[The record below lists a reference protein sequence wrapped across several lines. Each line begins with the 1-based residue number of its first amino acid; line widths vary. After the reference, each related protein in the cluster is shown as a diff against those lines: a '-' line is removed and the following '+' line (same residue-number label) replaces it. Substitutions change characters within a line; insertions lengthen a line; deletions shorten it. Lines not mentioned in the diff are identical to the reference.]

1 MKNTKFKIQK
11 YLFAIGAVIL
21 LLAGAAHA
29 VSYPSTSVINPITQ
43 TLFVPNNGGAP
54 ATIRVYER
62 AENSSTQGWVENIAK
77 TIAMPS
83 STAKIFGM
91 AVTDDGTKLL
101 VSVSNAQ
108 LSKLRVY
115 TLDSSGLPD
124 GTFTDAAGWTAG
136 TTDSPAGV
144 ALAGNRAYVVDSL
157 TKKIRYFDYDG
168 SAWNYSG
175 ALTSEVGGI
184 YQIAIGPINNVYQ
197 FVPMGGRLLI
207 SKKYMI
213 FVSRKGYST
222 TTKEL
227 FVYQY
232 SWTITGGETIT
243 PVASY
248 DAMYP
253 TNMKVVNDMLY
264 VAVNGSSGGD
274 IQAYQISD
282 SGLTLLGTV
291 SSDITGAFGWAGLA
305 VTPDNNWLYYTQ
317 AQDSAENTTKLY
329 RIQLPVSS
337 DATATAVTGTIK
349 ADGLCVSP
357 DGAHIAATYS
367 GNGNMATYDIDI
379 NGDGSPDFLVPVLE
393 SITPSST
400 TYGKPVYVVIKG
412 KYFVKSLDI
421 QSQAWLHYEDNYQIQ
436 TVEVDSSTQMHGW
449 INGTAKNGARP
460 YFGYVVN
467 ADLNSA
473 PPDNKQQGADV
484 ANAFTI
490 NFTKPQ
496 NLKGFAT
503 DEAGNPLIGGQ
514 IRWTWDPNNQGE
526 NYYDLVS
533 SDGTVVKG
541 PISAPNTTTVLD
553 DSLNPNAQ
561 YTRKLRVRF
570 VDLLSAE
577 SDLVSV
583 YSSAA
588 TPSITTISAETTPVV
603 HVALATG
610 GNPTGT
616 RYEIW
621 RTTDEAVAY
630 TLVSTNAATAID
642 DTSVQNGVKYYYKAR
657 ALNEDNQPSA
667 FSIVKSVDVPLQQL
681 PPNNPTNL
689 RQYKGTTLIPNGGR
703 TNSGTVIFKMMM
715 TDPNNPDNLTPH
727 VRIDGTGEAD
737 GTMVPYYGSAVEGV
751 VTVSSIAE
759 GSHTWEARVTDS
771 SSPTALSSSWVTG
784 ETFIVDRVAPQVVST
799 NPANGTSTPNLSA
812 PIKIKFSE
820 DMDPTLFT
828 SSTLIVKQNGAV
840 TTQTITYD
848 PSTYEV
854 TLTPQSAYTNG
865 STIDVTVIGG
875 VNGVKDLAG
884 NALVSDYKFSFVAG
898 TIEAITVRSPS
909 AGIGWY
915 AGKTRNITWETSGV
929 IPNVKIEVSYNN
941 GGLWQTITATTPNTG
956 SYTWNIPANVSGD
969 FCLIRVSDASDG
981 VPSGTSANFEIFIDN
996 NAPVVTGTY
1005 PASGESGIASDVT
1018 MVATFEDA
1026 YGVDRAT
1033 LNANNIRV
1041 SGSIGGSY
1049 SITPPTASYQMVAG
1063 KAVTTSTFSATT
1075 PFVNGELVTVHLVGG
1090 ASGISD
1096 WAGNTISDYSWSF
1109 TVGTSSG
1116 SPTVISILPNTG
1128 VQNTRVPVVKLTGS
1142 FFATGAKVTLTRSGQ
1157 TPISATNEVVASA
1170 SQITCVLPIPAG
1182 AMIGSWDVTVTN
1194 PDTKSGTLPN
1204 GFTIFAFPGSGPIVG
1219 MSVPN
1224 HGAQGSTVPAAIQG
1238 DNFQT
1243 GATVMLARVSQP
1255 NITGDVTSVPNSHV
1269 ISVNFNLPAN
1279 AVVGLWSIIVTNPD
1293 GQQGVLYNGF
1303 NITSNNPGGVAT
1315 ITNVYPRRGP
1325 NDKATDIRIIG
1336 TNFVAGNAVEIQTI
1350 PAVSLDN
1357 IIVNSGNMIS
1367 ATVPAGI
1374 TPVGIYHIT
1383 VTNNEGA
1390 SDQTAAD
1397 TFEAMQGKEVPPT
1410 ASIIKDFNATDGAT
1424 NETTLTWT
1432 NPADNDMA
1440 TIEVRRYSAG
1450 YPASYDASGTLVFT
1464 DIPTPGASVSIKDTG
1479 LNSGTTYYYAAF
1491 IGDTSGNWS
1500 AVDSTTPEVNADTAV
1515 TGGTPPG
1522 GFTTNESIVRN
1533 ADTQGSSVTISW
1545 QANPLHASADIY
1557 TLEKTA
1563 GQVMAKADFSTAAN
1577 WTKMSNP
1584 VIITNGNLDTII
1596 DANQVGTGTQK
1607 YYKIVPQGHALIDAD
1622 LTTGVVGKF
1631 DLTVGP
1637 EPDKLFV
1644 SIPVEPSNS
1653 SPEAVIGGQAMNLDM
1668 IVSFNISR
1676 EAAKGSIFQ
1685 GTTWSIL
1692 PGAAAILDSVG
1703 VGDGY
1708 GYVTSTAR
1716 YITVAGR
1723 VRESQYSRNLTG
1735 NSSANWVATPYPY
1748 SYGVA
1753 NAGLNASSSNSNP
1766 TLAAMCVSFNASAE
1780 AIGGTDGIAFHYAP
1794 TEWREGTLQNPSPL
1808 MLKPGMSYMLLEPAA
1823 SDVNWTISR

>member
-1 MKNTKFKIQK
+1 
-11 YLFAIGAVIL
+11 
-21 LLAGAAHA
+21 
-29 VSYPSTSVINPITQ
+29 
-43 TLFVPNNGGAP
+43 
-54 ATIRVYER
+54 
-62 AENSSTQGWVENIAK
+62 
-77 TIAMPS
+77 
-83 STAKIFGM
+83 
-91 AVTDDGTKLL
+91 
-101 VSVSNAQ
+101 
-108 LSKLRVY
+108 
-115 TLDSSGLPD
+115 
-124 GTFTDAAGWTAG
+124 
-136 TTDSPAGV
+136 
-144 ALAGNRAYVVDSL
+144 
-157 TKKIRYFDYDG
+157 
-168 SAWNYSG
+168 
-175 ALTSEVGGI
+175 
-184 YQIAIGPINNVYQ
+184 
-197 FVPMGGRLLI
+197 
-207 SKKYMI
+207 
-213 FVSRKGYST
+213 
-222 TTKEL
+222 
-227 FVYQY
+227 
-232 SWTITGGETIT
+232 
-243 PVASY
+243 
-248 DAMYP
+248 
-253 TNMKVVNDMLY
+253 
-264 VAVNGSSGGD
+264 
-274 IQAYQISD
+274 
-282 SGLTLLGTV
+282 
-291 SSDITGAFGWAGLA
+291 
-305 VTPDNNWLYYTQ
+305 
-317 AQDSAENTTKLY
+317 
-329 RIQLPVSS
+329 
-337 DATATAVTGTIK
+337 
-349 ADGLCVSP
+349 
-357 DGAHIAATYS
+357 
-367 GNGNMATYDIDI
+367 
-379 NGDGSPDFLVPVLE
+379 
-393 SITPSST
+393 
-400 TYGKPVYVVIKG
+400 
-412 KYFVKSLDI
+412 
-421 QSQAWLHYEDNYQIQ
+421 
-436 TVEVDSSTQMHGW
+436 
-449 INGTAKNGARP
+449 
-460 YFGYVVN
+460 
-467 ADLNSA
+467 
-473 PPDNKQQGADV
+473 V

-727 VRIDGTGEAD
+727 VRIDGTGEAN

-771 SSPTALSSSWVTG
+771 SSPTALSSGWVTG
-784 ETFIVDRVAPQVVST
+784 ETFIVDRIAPQVVST
-799 NPANGTSTPNLSA
+799 NPVNGTSTPNLST

-820 DMDPTLFT
+820 DMDQSLFT
-828 SSTLIVKQNGAV
+828 SSTIIVKQNGAV

-865 STIDVTVIGG
+865 STIDVTVLGG

-1075 PFVNGELVTVHLVGG
+1075 PFVNGELVTVRLVGG

-1096 WAGNTISDYSWSF
+1096 WAGNTISDYSWTF
-1109 TVGTSSG
+1109 TVGTNSG
-1116 SPTVISILPNTG
+1116 SPTVISVLPNTG

-1142 FFATGAKVTLTRSGQ
+1142 YFATGANVTLTRSGQ
-1157 TPISATNEVVASA
+1157 TPISATGVIVASA

-1182 AMIGSWDVTVTN
+1182 ALIGSWDVTVTN
-1194 PDTKSGTLPN
+1194 PDTKSGSLPN

-1255 NITGDVTSVPNSHV
+1255 NITGDVTNVDLHV

-1303 NITSNNPGGVAT
+1303 NITSNNPGGVPT

-1397 TFEAMQGKEVPPT
+1397 TFEATQGKEVPPT

-1440 TIEVRRYSAG
+1440 TIEVRKYSAG
-1450 YPASYDASGTLVFT
+1450 YPASYDAGGTLVFT
-1464 DIPTPGASVSIKDTG
+1464 DIPTPGASVSIKDSG
-1479 LNSGTTYYYAAF
+1479 LSSGTTYYYVAF

-1515 TGGTPPG
+1515 TGGTPG
-1522 GFTTNESIVRN
+1522 GPNPPVTLIYDANRGNIFWIAVPYSTADKKASNIITRINTENGKAADAGDIITSIGRWN
-1533 ADTQGSSVTISW
+1533 GT
-1545 QANPLHASADIY
+1545 ANPQVYESYDYLGAMGWSGNDFDVNTGEALYLNIAQTVTF
-1557 TLEKTA
+1557 TLEGT
-1563 GQVMAKADFSTAAN
+1563 N
-1577 WTKMSNP
+1577 NP
-1584 VIITNGNLDTII
+1584 NFAFNLPFDGTRGNIFWVSLP
-1596 DANQVGTGTQK
+1596 
-1607 YYKIVPQGHALIDAD
+1607 YK
-1622 LTTGVVGKF
+1622 
-1631 DLTVGP
+1631 
-1637 EPDKLFV
+1637 
-1644 SIPVEPSNS
+1644 
-1653 SPEAVIGGQAMNLDM
+1653 
-1668 IVSFNISR
+1668 
-1676 EAAKGSIFQ
+1676 
-1685 GTTWSIL
+1685 
-1692 PGAAAILDSVG
+1692 
-1703 VGDGY
+1703 GDY
-1708 GYVTSTAR
+1708 T
-1716 YITVAGR
+1716 
-1723 VRESQYSRNLTG
+1723 
-1735 NSSANWVATPYPY
+1735 
-1748 SYGVA
+1748 
-1753 NAGLNASSSNSNP
+1753 
-1766 TLAAMCVSFNASAE
+1766 SAE
-1780 AIGGTDGIAFHYAP
+1780 AIIADINTSAGLPADSGALVSSIGRWNGTNNPQLYESYDYLGAMGWSGINFNFQP
-1794 TEWREGTLQNPSPL
+1794 TEGYFINIAGNLSNW
-1808 MLKPGMSYMLLEPAA
+1808 KPK
-1823 SDVNWTISR
+1823 VH